1 LSQRY
6 YRNEEATMGKLLHR
20 LKAGLDTILAPAV
33 DPRIA
38 FASTYERQREL
49 LTLARL
55 ALADLAV
62 TRGQL
67 EARMQ
72 ELQEQISRQHQ
83 QAQHALAAGQENLAR
98 LALRR
103 RQIATAESR
112 AIEQQVQ
119 ELRQKEQLLALHEER
134 LATQVEAVEAR
145 VNIIAASYSAAEA
158 QARISEAFSDVSVEM
173 SDLSRVLEQAERHTE
188 DLRSRTAAITTL
200 VEDDLVETE
209 LAALKSELA
218 EHDTSPV

>member
-1 LSQRY
+1 
-6 YRNEEATMGKLLHR
+6 MGKLLHR
-20 LKAGLDTILAPAV
+20 FKEGIDALLAPAV

-49 LTLARL
+49 LTLARR
-55 ALADLAV
+55 ALADLAI

-72 ELQEQISRQHQ
+72 ELQEQLSRHNQ
-83 QAQHALAAGQENLAR
+83 QAQHALAAGQEDLAR

-103 RQIATAESR
+103 RQIATAEAR
-112 AIEQQVQ
+112 AVEQQVQ
-119 ELRQKEQLLALHEER
+119 ELRQKEQMLALHEER

-173 SDLSRVLEQAERHTE
+173 SDLSRALEQAERHAE
-188 DLRSRTAAITTL
+188 DLQARTSPITTL
-200 VEDDLVETE
+200 VEDELVEAE
-209 LAALKSELA
+209 LAALKRQLA
-218 EHDTSPV
+218 QHDTAPA